1 MIFGTLINV
10 LDQDNKPVRK
20 LSLFEY
26 FQTKEAAEAAGFKV
40 EFDDSKPFKAWVA
53 GVGLFPPDE
62 DGMVTFN
69 GVALAKDRKTPLV
82 DSTGKPFGKK
92 FKVPAEEL
100 YKLNIPQKHTV
111 GSDIIDKPA
120 LLGEYQLP
128 LSELQEGEF
137 WDWVGFGLPC
147 VRKITKK
154 DIGVPP
160 SVNPPAVDLSE
171 ITSKLDEISAK
182 LDLIGASVFKN

>member
-40 EFDDSKPFKAWVA
+40 EFDENKPFKAWVA
-53 GVGLFPPDE
+53 VGQFTPDE
-62 DGMVTFN
+62 DDMVAFS

-82 DSTGKPFGKK
+82 DAKGKPFGKK
-92 FKVPAEEL
+92 FKVPAEDL
-100 YKLNIPQKHTV
+100 FKLNIPQKHTV
-111 GSDIIDKPA
+111 GSDVIDKPA
-120 LLGEYQLP
+120 PLGEYQLP
-128 LSELQEGEF
+128 LSELQDGEF
-137 WDWVGFGLPC
+137 WDFVGFGLPC

-154 DIGVPP
+154 DIGVPQ
-160 SVNPPAVDLSE
+160 VNSQTSGDLAE
-171 ITSKLDEISAK
+171 ILAKLDEISAK